1 MVKDFP
7 IRGLAEGEDEY
18 VDLKPGATTD
28 LYTDTIELFR
38 ESTGQK
44 LTAQGDVL
52 KVGRNNDCAIVV
64 DHPHASRHH
73 ATFFFV
79 GGEWYIRDEKSTNKT
94 CLNGT
99 PIDPGKR
106 YKLYV
111 GDIISFG
118 PEKYCFFKS
127 RMIPPTPNPS
137 GNFNEAAVAILEAS
151 IKTFVESGFNDDTA
165 FTLIIPA
172 MSDAP
177 LSVPVQIDVAAMLGN
192 LDPTKLKP
200 GDVISPQKDVRVK
213 VLTLNLEGGG
223 EIVPLFTSTKEVNK
237 GQSVSTMRY
246 YPSDYLPL
254 LLKME
259 KHVVINPF
267 GDHKFILTF
276 DMIKGIL
283 KPVIENKTKAPV
295 PTPPPVPRPVPQKPK
310 DDEMIGKTIANKYQ
324 LLRCI
329 GNGGMSKTYL
339 AMSTRLNKQW
349 AIKVISKTGN
359 NILLDSVRKQNQILM
374 KLAHPCIPQVIDIEE
389 DEQHIYIVR
398 EYLQGEAMDV
408 LIREKGAIPVET
420 AIEWAIT
427 LCDVLSYLHTRTPAI
442 IFRDMKP
449 ANIVVHPDG
458 VQLKLVDFGIMRQY
472 EPHKKQDTTVLG
484 TKGYAAPEQYGGAGQ
499 TDARTDIFAL
509 GMTLHHMV
517 TGRNPINAPYVPI
530 RQVNPSLPQ
539 ILEDII
545 ARCVEPDANKRFQTA
560 EELKKALTGEGP
572 VYPKK
577 SVWEKLFGK

>member
-1 MVKDFP
+1 MK
-7 IRGLAEGEDEY
+7 RA
-18 VDLKPGATTD
+18 
-28 LYTDTIELFR
+28 
-38 ESTGQK
+38 
-44 LTAQGDVL
+44 
-52 KVGRNNDCAIVV
+52 N
-64 DHPHASRHH
+64 
-73 ATFFFV
+73 
-79 GGEWYIRDEKSTNKT
+79 EKSTNKT
-94 CLNGT
+94 CINGT
-99 PIDPGKR
+99 TLDSGKR

-127 RMIPPTPNPS
+127 RMITPTPKPT
-137 GNFNEAAVAILEAS
+137 GDFNEAAVAILEAS
-151 IKTFVESGFNDDTA
+151 IKSFVESGCNNDT
-165 FTLIIPA
+165 FFKLIITA
-172 MSDAP
+172 LSDAP
-177 LSVPVQIDVAAMLGN
+177 LYLPVEIDIAAMLGD
-192 LDPTKLKP
+192 LDPTKLKA
-200 GDVISPQKDVRVK
+200 GDTIKPEKDVRVK
-213 VLTLNLEGGG
+213 VLALKLEGDI
-223 EIVPLFTSTKEVNK
+223 EVVPLFTSSEEVNK

-254 LLKME
+254 LMKME
-259 KHVVINPF
+259 KHIIINPF
-267 GDHKFILTF
+267 SEHKFVLPF
-276 DMIKGIL
+276 DMIKGVL
-283 KPVIENKTKAPV
+283 KPVIESKAKAPI
-295 PTPPPVPRPVPQKPK
+295 PTPPPAPKPVSKKPE
-310 DDEMIGKTIANKYQ
+310 DEDMIGKIIADKYQ
-324 LLRCI
+324 LLSCI

-339 AMSTRLNKQW
+339 AMSTRVNKQW
-349 AIKVISKTGN
+349 AIKVISKNGN
-359 NILLDSVRKQNQILM
+359 LILLDSVRKQNHILM

-420 AIEWAIT
+420 AIEWAST
-427 LCDVLSYLHTRTPAI
+427 LCDVLTYLHTRTPAI

-517 TGRNPINAPYVPI
+517 TGRNPINTPYVPI